1 MEQIY
6 SKIVLLVISAIIIWQ
21 QLLKSKAILFRL
33 CYSVSRSQSQYLF
46 SESKLRKIGQ
56 VETEN
61 TRNLRTKSV
70 LIKVLS
76 KTNFGVFFFLNLPSD
91 ILSL

>member
-6 SKIVLLVISAIIIWQ
+6 SKTFLLVMSAIIIRQ
-21 QLLKSKAILFRL
+21 QSKAMLFSL
-33 CYSVSRSQSQYLF
+33 CYSVSGSQSQLVFF

-61 TRNLRTKSV
+61 TRNLRTKSI
-70 LIKVLS
+70 LIKASS
-76 KTNFGVFFFLNLPSD
+76 KTNFGVL
-91 ILSL
+91 